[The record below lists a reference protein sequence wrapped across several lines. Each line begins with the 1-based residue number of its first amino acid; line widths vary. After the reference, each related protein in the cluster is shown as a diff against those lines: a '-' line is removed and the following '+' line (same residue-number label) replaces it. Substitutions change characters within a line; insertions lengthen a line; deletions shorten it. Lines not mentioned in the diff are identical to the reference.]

1 MRWPGHIPA
10 GERCTEVAAT
20 IDLLPTFARLCGG
33 ELPQNKIDGH
43 DIWPLMSGKKN
54 AKSPHKEYV
63 LMHGPGTVRS
73 GKWKFYPWQEGKSG
87 SRRDPVPAGRKPSPL
102 PTQLY
107 DTDADLGE
115 TRNLAEEHPEVAAR
129 LATAYEKH
137 IANIQANKRPTAT
150 MIRPE
155 GSISA
160 DLPGRAKKNKGKK
173 N

>member
-1 MRWPGHIPA
+1 
-10 GERCTEVAAT
+10 
-20 IDLLPTFARLCGG
+20 
-33 ELPQNKIDGH
+33 
-43 DIWPLMSGKKN
+43 
-54 AKSPHKEYV
+54 
-63 LMHGPGTVRS
+63 MHGPGTVRS

-87 SRRDPVPAGRKPSPL
+87 SRRDPTPAGRKPSPL
-102 PTQLY
+102 PVQLY
-107 DTDADLGE
+107 DTDADIGE
-115 TRNLAEEHPEVAAR
+115 TRNLAAEHPEIAAR